1 MNRNE
6 AIAKLQKIGVEIAQ
20 EMGYTEMVIGEDR
33 TQGIWGEKLTD
44 SLEKKYGNCSQEIK
58 WFKKDKPTDLIY
70 GDNISF
76 EFRFSSPKL
85 CIDHRKV
92 DGSFASIELSD
103 WNHKA
108 FVEYQEALAAL
119 GKEASQKDME
129 EVKKKHEPLYRND
142 DFKIH
147 EIQVF
152 EGDDRKGL
160 VFLQLLCDKWNS
172 K

>member
-1 MNRNE
+1 MRRNE
-6 AIAKLQKIGVEIAQ
+6 AIARLQRIGSEIAQ
-20 EMGYTEMVIGEDR
+20 EMGYTQMVIKEDR
-33 TQGIWGEKLTD
+33 SQGIWGERLTD
-44 SLEKKYGNCSQEIK
+44 YLEQKYGNCTQEIK
-58 WFKKDKPTDLIY
+58 WFKEDKPADLVY

-85 CIDHRKV
+85 CIDRRKT
-92 DGSFASIELSD
+92 DGSFASIALSD

-108 FVEYQEALAAL
+108 FAEYQEALAAL
-119 GKEASQKDME
+119 GKEASQKEME
-129 EVKKKHEPLYRND
+129 DVDRKHEPLYRNN
-142 DFKIH
+142 DFKIS

-152 EGDDRKGL
+152 EGDDRKGM